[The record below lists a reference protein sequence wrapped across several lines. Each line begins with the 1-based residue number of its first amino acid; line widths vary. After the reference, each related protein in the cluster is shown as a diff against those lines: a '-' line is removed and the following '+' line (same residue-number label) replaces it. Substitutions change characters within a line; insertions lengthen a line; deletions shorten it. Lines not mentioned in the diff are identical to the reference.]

1 MEVPRFEA
9 SGAVS
14 IEISKIQNIIHSEL
28 QLLERII
35 ANKNQSN
42 VDMANH
48 VTNHLMQSSGKRI
61 RPMLVILSALA
72 VGYNDPETLHLDLAC
87 ILELIHSA
95 TLLHDDVIDNSDE
108 RRHQKTAHLLWGNTA
123 SILSGDLLY
132 AKAFRMI
139 AELNSPAILQVLAHA
154 TEKIV
159 EGELEHLQCRRK
171 ISTTKLTYL
180 NVISAKTAKLF
191 SVATQLG
198 VMLNTSIDCVD
209 SMSEYGHHLGIIF
222 QIMDDILDVEGPKE
236 LGKPRGQDVLEGKPT
251 LPLILAY
258 EHANPTDQ
266 AELSARFSDPQTT
279 LDDLM
284 PYIEKTNALHLA
296 RQEAEMAGRLA
307 ADCLMCLPDSPY
319 KQALSDLI
327 GFALARKH

>member
-1 MEVPRFEA
+1 
-9 SGAVS
+9 
-14 IEISKIQNIIHSEL
+14 
-28 QLLERII
+28 
-35 ANKNQSN
+35 
-42 VDMANH
+42 MANH

-87 ILELIHSA
+87 ILESIHSA
-95 TLLHDDVIDNSDE
+95 TLLHDDVIDNGIE

-191 SVATQLG
+191 SVATNL

-209 SMSEYGHHLGIIF
+209 SMSEYDTTWVLSFKSWMIF
-222 QIMDDILDVEGPKE
+222 WMLKGPKE
-236 LGKPRGQDVLEGKPT
+236 LGNRVVKMSLKVT
-251 LPLILAY
+251 NIAI
-258 EHANPTDQ
+258 
-266 AELSARFSDPQTT
+266 
-279 LDDLM
+279 DL
-284 PYIEKTNALHLA
+284 
-296 RQEAEMAGRLA
+296 GV
-307 ADCLMCLPDSPY
+307 
-319 KQALSDLI
+319 
-327 GFALARKH
+327 